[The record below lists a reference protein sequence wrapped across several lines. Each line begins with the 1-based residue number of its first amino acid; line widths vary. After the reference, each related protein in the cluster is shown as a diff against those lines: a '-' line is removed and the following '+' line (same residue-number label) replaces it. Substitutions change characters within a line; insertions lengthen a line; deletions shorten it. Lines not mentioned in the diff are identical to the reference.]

1 MNEDL
6 KKLLAE
12 FVEKI
17 SPILS
22 EKTEDT
28 KTIEEAETVEEAE
41 MVEDVGE
48 VEATEEVIEE
58 APAEITKTE
67 TTVVE
72 TVESIDP
79 ETGEE
84 TVKRTEE
91 NIVTFKDGVYYGI

>member
-22 EKTEDT
+22 EKTED
-28 KTIEEAETVEEAE
+28 AETVED
-41 MVEDVGE
+41 VETVETVENVEE
-48 VEATEEVIEE
+48 VETTEEVVEE

-91 NIVTFKDGVYYGI
+91 NIITFKDGAYYGV

>member
-28 KTIEEAETVEEAE
+28 EIVEEAETVEET
-41 MVEDVGE
+41 VEDVGE
-48 VEATEEVIEE
+48 VETTEEVVEE

-91 NIVTFKDGVYYGI
+91 NIITFKDGAYYGV

>member
-28 KTIEEAETVEEAE
+28 ETVEDVEKVE
-41 MVEDVGE
+41 DVETVEDVGE
-48 VEATEEVIEE
+48 VETTEVVEE

-91 NIVTFKDGVYYGI
+91 NIITFKDGVYYGV

>member
-22 EKTEDT
+22 EKTGD
-28 KTIEEAETVEEAE
+28 AETVED
-41 MVEDVGE
+41 VETVETVENVEE
-48 VEATEEVIEE
+48 VETTEEVVEE

-91 NIVTFKDGVYYGI
+91 NIITFKDGVYYGV